1 MAAPAPAQQ
10 STAGPEQ
17 AEISLRKSINTKK
30 IQGQEIEGEDRTVGK
45 GDSLWRI
52 LVDEKGLPGQK
63 FQSYI
68 VVIRGLNPQLKNLDV
83 LRIGDKVFIPL
94 RPDQVLEAR
103 QKTEPAS
110 IGSSAPGSG
119 VTTEYKIKAG
129 EYLYQILRS
138 QLKLADERK
147 LAQYYALV
155 KDLNPERKNW
165 DTLVEGEAI
174 RLPTLGPTREA
185 IAAAPNPASGPT
197 IVNPQA
203 ATAGESKAVIAPSR
217 ATENKPVL
225 PPPVDRRFALASPA
239 KENMD
244 LLAKVAEAIGGQM
257 QQSGEEVIVLKDE
270 SLHFDKSVYP
280 VVSNPALRQRV
291 VLDPGNSIPL
301 SLKDKLNDPAVR
313 TPVLPISKELSI
325 REAVSQLLTGLG
337 YQTLPA
343 DRPIM
348 IQDQGVA
355 YEARGDWMA
364 LGPEQ
369 SNKPQEMFVINLS
382 DDPNA
387 VPDYLQAQL
396 VKNGLSWRDVQLS
409 SGEAK
414 PSQAIKNKAEDGLTA
429 IKTWPRS
436 KEEII
441 DSLLL
446 ILWRA
451 LRRCRNLCHRIAR
464 RSARRY
470 ANRSPLGRGRQTNR
484 IVLSTGRRRASKE
497 LLKRAKASARLKCN
511 IAALS
516 SREIISKILTLT
528 RGPSALSRTPFLRSS
543 KAPVIK
549 N

>member
-1 MAAPAPAQQ
+1 MRGLLLVVAFAVTILMAAPAPAQQ

-103 QKTEPAS
+103 KKTEPAS

-174 RLPTLGPTREA
+174 RLPTLGSNARGDSGCAQCPPAGRQ
-185 IAAAPNPASGPT
+185 IVSPHAADS
-197 IVNPQA
+197 
-203 ATAGESKAVIAPSR
+203 GESEAVSAPSP

-225 PPPVDRRFALASPA
+225 PRRWTASFALAAPA
-239 KENMD
+239 KENMA
-244 LLAKVAEAIGGQM
+244 LFAKVAEAIGGQM

-270 SLHFDKSVYP
+270 SLRFDTSVYP
-280 VVSNPALRQRV
+280 VVSSPALRQRV
-291 VLDPGNSIPL
+291 GARSRQFNS
-301 SLKDKLNDPAVR
+301 
-313 TPVLPISKELSI
+313 SI
-325 REAVSQLLTGLG
+325 
-337 YQTLPA
+337 
-343 DRPIM
+343 
-348 IQDQGVA
+348 
-355 YEARGDWMA
+355 
-364 LGPEQ
+364 
-369 SNKPQEMFVINLS
+369 
-382 DDPNA
+382 
-387 VPDYLQAQL
+387 
-396 VKNGLSWRDVQLS
+396 VKG
-409 SGEAK
+409 
-414 PSQAIKNKAEDGLTA
+414 
-429 IKTWPRS
+429 
-436 KEEII
+436 
-441 DSLLL
+441 
-446 ILWRA
+446 
-451 LRRCRNLCHRIAR
+451 
-464 RSARRY
+464 
-470 ANRSPLGRGRQTNR
+470 
-484 IVLSTGRRRASKE
+484 
-497 LLKRAKASARLKCN
+497 
-511 IAALS
+511 
-516 SREIISKILTLT
+516 
-528 RGPSALSRTPFLRSS
+528 
-543 KAPVIK
+543 
-549 N
+549 

>member
-1 MAAPAPAQQ
+1 M
-10 STAGPEQ
+10 
-17 AEISLRKSINTKK
+17 I
-30 IQGQEIEGEDRTVGK
+30 GK

-103 QKTEPAS
+103 KKSEPATNS
-110 IGSSAPGSG
+110 SSASGSG
-119 VTTEYKIKAG
+119 VTTDYRIKTG
-129 EYLYQILRS
+129 EHLYQILRS

-155 KDLNPERKNW
+155 KDLNPERKDW
-165 DTLVEGEAI
+165 DTLVEGETI

-185 IAAAPNPASGPT
+185 IAVVPKPASGST
-197 IVNPQA
+197 IVTPKVA
-203 ATAGESKAVIAPSR
+203 AARASEAVIAPSP

-225 PPPVDRRFALASPA
+225 PPPMDRQFALAAPA
-239 KENMD
+239 KENMA
-244 LLAKVAEAIGGQM
+244 LLAKVAEAIGGQV

-270 SLHFDKSVYP
+270 ALRFDTSVYP
-280 VVSNPALRQRV
+280 VVSSPALRQRV

-313 TPVLPISKELSI
+313 APVLPISKELSI
-325 REAVSQLLTGLG
+325 REAVSQLLAGLG

-343 DRPIM
+343 DRPIV

-364 LGPEQ
+364 LGPEE
-369 SNKPQEMFVINLS
+369 SNKTQDVFVINLS
-382 DDPNA
+382 DNPSA
-387 VPDYLQAQL
+387 LPDYLKAQL
-396 VKNGLSWRDVQLS
+396 GKNGLSWRDVEA
-409 SGEAK
+409 SGAEPK
-414 PSQAIKNKAEDGLTA
+414 PGQAIKNTAAEGLTA

-436 KEEII
+436 KEEIV

-446 ILWRA
+446 SYGVPFGVAETFVVELRDGLRVDMRTDRLLDVGGKRTALFFRPGDGDLRKALEEGESLRA
-451 LRRCRNLCHRIAR
+451 
-464 RSARRY
+464 
-470 ANRSPLGRGRQTNR
+470 
-484 IVLSTGRRRASKE
+484 VE
-497 LLKRAKASARLKCN
+497 VN

-516 SREIISKILTLT
+516 SREIISKILTLLGDPT
-528 RGPSALSRTPFLRSS
+528 PYREHRFSALNGADDQKLMI
-543 KAPVIK
+543 KAWGFHLAKRPLFITDRQIPPALNRFFFEK
-549 N
+549 GLEIIYFQ